1 MPHLRLEYAVGTDD
15 AALIETL
22 VTKLH
27 AQMVASSVFPTA
39 GIRVRAFKADHA
51 IVADGDA
58 RNGFVAMQLSVGA
71 GRSTEVLK
79 VEGDQLFQIAQ
90 SCLADQLAEPYF
102 ALSLEIHEINGD
114 LSWKDTPIH
123 ARLSKPKG

>member
-1 MPHLRLEYAVGTDD
+1 MPHLRLEYAVSTDD
-15 AALIETL
+15 AAVIETL

-51 IVADGDA
+51 IVADGDV

-79 VEGDQLFQIAQ
+79 VEGDQLFSDRTVLPRGSAGRTLFCPVAGNSRDQRGSQLERHAH
-90 SCLADQLAEPYF
+90 SCAPF
-102 ALSLEIHEINGD
+102 
-114 LSWKDTPIH
+114 
-123 ARLSKPKG
+123 